1 MRSVIPTFTII
12 ALGFTSVA
20 FAQTSPADHA
30 AHHSP
35 SENSED
41 STATVAHHKP
51 GVSSEG
57 LVEHMGVIRDLM
69 VKAEHAKD
77 AKARERLLAE
87 HMVAMRDQIDG
98 LKSMSCGMSKMKDM
112 EMGKDKP
119 AGNSMMMSDGMGQ
132 GGMMKCHEQMET
144 RVALLTEL
152 LEQTWRRETLL
163 RSKR

>member
-1 MRSVIPTFTII
+1 MRSLIPTFTII

-20 FAQTSPADHA
+20 FAQTSPADHS

-35 SENSED
+35 SESSEG
-41 STATVAHHKP
+41 SAAAAAHKKP
-51 GVSSEG
+51 GISSEG
-57 LVEHMGVIRDLM
+57 LVEHMAVIRDLM
-69 VKAEHAKD
+69 EKAEHAKD

-98 LKSMSCGMSKMKDM
+98 LKSMSCGTSKMKDM
-112 EMGKDKP
+112 EMGKD
-119 AGNSMMMSDGMGQ
+119 MDD

-152 LEQTWRRETLL
+152 LEQTWRR
-163 RSKR
+163 R